1 MFFRLILLL
10 PVFLLSIN
18 VVKAGGHL
26 PHEIAPAAKSGQSI
40 IIYRMPCSA
49 KGQAD
54 ALSTLS
60 VMADHEHQNS
70 PVEYKTV
77 QVKFENGDIGA
88 VDVHSSMSN
97 FEKASAWMDSDKKWQ
112 GLFSRILAS
121 CETSL
126 EAMEIKVLSV
136 Q

>member
-1 MFFRLILLL
+1 MFFRLSLIL

-18 VVKAGGHL
+18 LVNAGGHL

-60 VMADHEHQNS
+60 EMANHEHQNS

-88 VDVHSSMSN
+88 VDVHASMSN
-97 FEKASAWMDSDKKWQ
+97 FEKASAWMYGDKKWQ
-112 GLFSRILAS
+112 GLFARFLAS

-126 EAMEIKVLSV
+126 EAMKIKVLSV

>member
-1 MFFRLILLL
+1 
-10 PVFLLSIN
+10 
-18 VVKAGGHL
+18 
-26 PHEIAPAAKSGQSI
+26 
-40 IIYRMPCSA
+40 MPCSA

-54 ALSTLS
+54 ALTTLS

-112 GLFSRILAS
+112 GLFSSILAS

>member
-10 PVFLLSIN
+10 PVLLFSIN
-18 VVKAGGHL
+18 LVEAGGHL
-26 PHEIAPAAKSGQSI
+26 SHEIAPAAKAGQSI
-40 IIYRMPCSA
+40 IIYRMPCSVPGRA
-49 KGQAD
+49 A

-60 VMADHEHQNS
+60 EMANHEHQNS

-88 VDVHSSMSN
+88 VDVHASMSN
-97 FEKASAWMDSDKKWQ
+97 FEKASAWMDGDKKWQ
-112 GLFSRILAS
+112 GLFARFLAS